1 MKRNILL
8 YMALSLLTVTT
19 ATGCDERMDNPMPGN
34 TIRVE
39 TAEVTAV
46 TSDNAISGG
55 RVIGETQTVTD
66 FGICWA
72 TTDNPTVADSHNAVA
87 GDASSFACYAT
98 GLSASTTY
106 YVRAYAT
113 TPEGTVYGQSRQFTT
128 LADADD
134 DTPPIGG
141 DDEQNPLASTIYLW
155 PEGNMAKVTNYT
167 GSQGSYQDPPSFR
180 PYMNYFPVAEG
191 TAVKGAVLV
200 CAGGAFQFRSDQMEG
215 TPVAQWF
222 ARHGYQ
228 AFVVNYRVRPYTMEE
243 GSLDLARAVRFV
255 RQHAT
260 DYGIDPED
268 IATVGFS
275 AGGILCG
282 DEALNFDELVNGTA
296 LASDYRPDALDE
308 VSANV
313 CTIGMIYAFY
323 GRLSVAST
331 DVEKFRASKIPPT
344 FFAYGTRDPFYRQFQ
359 ACADAVREA
368 GVEVE
373 EHEYEGMP
381 HGFGYTHEE
390 WMVSFDSWMSK
401 IMANN

>member
-1 MKRNILL
+1 MKQIVASFILPL
-8 YMALSLLTVTT
+8 FLGTTT
-19 ATGCDERMDNPMPGN
+19 AGCSDNGSSAPDAG
-34 TIRVE
+34 IRVK
-39 TAEVTAV
+39 TAEVTAIAA
-46 TSDNAISGG
+46 DNALSGG
-55 RVIGETQTVTD
+55 RVIGETQTVTE

-72 TTDNPTVADSHNAVA
+72 TDDNPTIDDNRSTVA
-87 GDASSFACYAT
+87 GDAASFACYAT
-98 GLSASTTY
+98 GLEANTTY
-106 YVRAYAT
+106 CLRAYAMT
-113 TPEGTVYGQSRQFTT
+113 SEGTVYGQTRRFTT
-128 LADADD
+128 LVAADD
-134 DTPPIGG
+134 DTPSVGE
-141 DDEQNPLASTIYLW
+141 DDEQNPMASTIYLW

-191 TAVKGAVLV
+191 MEIKGTVLV
-200 CAGGAFQFRSDQMEG
+200 CAGGAFQFRSDRNEG

-228 AFVVNYRVRPYTMEE
+228 AFVVNYRVQPYRMEE

-255 RQHAT
+255 RRHAA
-260 DYGIDPED
+260 DYGIAPND
-268 IATVGFS
+268 IASVGFS

-282 DEALNFDELVNGTA
+282 DEALNFDGLVNGTA
-296 LASDYRPDALDE
+296 LAADYRPDALDE
-308 VSANV
+308 VSADV

-331 DVEKFRASKIPPT
+331 DVEKFRAAGIPPT

-359 ACADAVREA
+359 VCADAVREA

-373 EHEYEGMP
+373 QHEYEGLP
-381 HGFGYTHEE
+381 HGFRYTHEA
-390 WMVSFDSWMSK
+390 WMVSFDSWMAR

>member
-1 MKRNILL
+1 MIISLT
-8 YMALSLLTVTT
+8 LSLFIGAS
-19 ATGCDERMDNPMPGN
+19 ATGCTDSDGAEPNSG
-34 TIRVE
+34 IRVE
-39 TAEVTAV
+39 TAEVTAI
-46 TSDNAISGG
+46 TSDNALSGG
-55 RVIGETQTVTD
+55 RVIGETETVTE

-72 TTDNPTVADSHNAVA
+72 TTDNPTMSDSHNTGA
-87 GDASSFACYAT
+87 GDANSFACYVT

-113 TPEGTVYGQSRQFTT
+113 TSAGTVYGQSRQFTT
-128 LADADD
+128 LAGSDD
-134 DTPPIGG
+134 DTPPADG

-180 PYMNYFPVAEG
+180 PYMNYFPAADG
-191 TAVKGAVLV
+191 MTIKGAVLV
-200 CAGGAFQFRSDQMEG
+200 GAFQFRSDRMEG

-222 ARHGYQ
+222 AQHGYQ
-228 AFVVNYRVRPYTMEE
+228 AFVVNYRVQPYRMEE

-255 RQHAT
+255 RRHAA
-260 DYGIDPED
+260 DYGISPND
-268 IATVGFS
+268 IASVGFS

-282 DEALNFDELVNGTA
+282 DEALNFDEQVNGTV

-381 HGFGYTHEE
+381 HGFGYTHEA
-390 WMVSFDSWMSK
+390 WMVSFDSWMTE

>member
-1 MKRNILL
+1 MT
-8 YMALSLLTVTT
+8 LT
-19 ATGCDERMDNPMPGN
+19 G
-34 TIRVE
+34 
-39 TAEVTAV
+39 
-46 TSDNAISGG
+46 S
-55 RVIGETQTVTD
+55 
-66 FGICWA
+66 
-72 TTDNPTVADSHNAVA
+72 
-87 GDASSFACYAT
+87 
-98 GLSASTTY
+98 
-106 YVRAYAT
+106 
-113 TPEGTVYGQSRQFTT
+113 
-128 LADADD
+128 DD
-134 DTPPIGG
+134 DTPPADG

-191 TAVKGAVLV
+191 TTVKGAVLV
-200 CAGGAFQFRSDQMEG
+200 CAGGAFQFRSDRMEG

-228 AFVVNYRVRPYTMEE
+228 AFVVNYRVQPYRMEE

-255 RQHAT
+255 RRHAA
-260 DYGIDPED
+260 DYGISPND
-268 IATVGFS
+268 IASVGFS

-282 DEALNFDELVNGTA
+282 DEALNFDELVNGTV

-373 EHEYEGMP
+373 EHEYEGIP
-381 HGFGYTHEE
+381 HGFGYTHEA
-390 WMVSFDSWMSK
+390 WMVGFDSWMTK
-401 IMANN
+401 IMSNN

>member
-1 MKRNILL
+1 MKQIIISFIS
-8 YMALSLLTVTT
+8 SLFICTSV
-19 ATGCDERMDNPMPGN
+19 TGCTNDDDVASNVD
-34 TIRVE
+34 IRIE
-39 TAEVTAV
+39 TNEVTAI
-46 TSDNAISGG
+46 TSDNALSGG
-55 RVIGETQTVTD
+55 RIIGETETITE

-72 TTDNPTVADSHNAVA
+72 TADNPTVSDSHNTGA
-87 GDASSFACYAT
+87 GDAGSFACYAT
-98 GLSASTTY
+98 GLSANTTY
-106 YVRAYAT
+106 YVRAYAET
-113 TPEGTVYGQSRQFTT
+113 SAGTVYGQSRQFTT
-128 LADADD
+128 LAASGD
-134 DTPPIGG
+134 DTPSTGG
-141 DDEQNPLASTIYLW
+141 DDNQDPLASTIYLW
-155 PEGNMAKVTNYT
+155 QEGNMAKVTNYT
-167 GSQGSYQDPPSFR
+167 GNQGSYQDPPSFR

-191 TAVKGAVLV
+191 MEVKGAILV
-200 CAGGAFQFRSDQMEG
+200 CAGGAFQFRSDRMEG

-228 AFVVNYRVRPYTMEE
+228 AFVVNYRVQPYRMEE

-255 RQHAT
+255 RQHAA
-260 DYGIDPED
+260 DYGISPDD
-268 IATVGFS
+268 IASVGFS

-282 DEALNFDELVNGTA
+282 DEALNFDELVNGMA
-296 LASDYRPDALDE
+296 LASDYRPDALDQ

-331 DVEKFRASKIPPT
+331 DVEKFRSSKIPPT

-381 HGFGYTHEE
+381 HGFGYTHEA
-390 WMVSFDSWMSK
+390 WMVSFDSWMTK

>member
-1 MKRNILL
+1 MKQNIFF
-8 YMALSLLTVTT
+8 YAVLSLFTVTT
-19 ATGCDERMDNPMPGN
+19 ATGCDERSDNPMPDN
-34 TIRVE
+34 AIRVE
-39 TAEVTAV
+39 TAEVTAI

-55 RVIGETQTVTD
+55 RIIGETQAVKE

-72 TTDNPTVADSHNAVA
+72 TTDNPTVSDNHNVGA
-87 GDASSFACYAT
+87 GDANSFACYAT
-98 GLSASTTY
+98 GLSANTTY
-106 YVRAYAT
+106 FVWAYAT
-113 TPEGTVYGQSRQFTT
+113 TSVGTVYGQSRQFTT
-128 LADADD
+128 LA
-134 DTPPIGG
+134 GG
-141 DDEQNPLASTIYLW
+141 DDGQNPLASTIYLW
-155 PEGNMAKVTNYT
+155 PEGNMAKITNYT

-191 TAVKGAVLV
+191 TTEKGAVLV
-200 CAGGAFQFRSDQMEG
+200 CAGGAFQFRSDRMEG

-243 GSLDLARAVRFV
+243 GSLDLARAIRFV
-255 RQHAT
+255 RRHAA
-260 DYGIDPED
+260 DYGINPND
-268 IATVGFS
+268 IASVGFS

-296 LASDYRPDALDE
+296 LTSDYRPDALDE

-323 GRLSVAST
+323 GRLSVTST
-331 DVEKFRASKIPPT
+331 DVEKFKASKIPPT

-359 ACADAVREA
+359 ACANAVREA

-390 WMVSFDSWMSK
+390 WMISFDRWMTE
-401 IMANN
+401 IMSNN

>member
-1 MKRNILL
+1 MIISLT
-8 YMALSLLTVTT
+8 LSLFIGAS
-19 ATGCDERMDNPMPGN
+19 ATGCTDSNGAEPNSS
-34 TIRVE
+34 IRVE
-39 TAEVTAV
+39 TAEVTAI
-46 TSDNAISGG
+46 TSDNALSGG
-55 RVIGETQTVTD
+55 RVIGETETVTE

-72 TTDNPTVADSHNAVA
+72 TTDNPTMSDSHNTGA
-87 GDASSFACYAT
+87 GDANSFACYVT

-113 TPEGTVYGQSRQFTT
+113 TSAGTVYGQSRQFTT
-128 LADADD
+128 LTGSDD
-134 DTPPIGG
+134 DTPPADG

-191 TAVKGAVLV
+191 TTVKGAVLV
-200 CAGGAFQFRSDQMEG
+200 CAGGAFQFRSDRMEG

-228 AFVVNYRVRPYTMEE
+228 AFVVNYRVQPYRMEE
-243 GSLDLARAVRFV
+243 GSLDLARAIRFV
-255 RQHAT
+255 RRHAA
-260 DYGIDPED
+260 DYGINPND
-268 IATVGFS
+268 IASVGFS

-282 DEALNFDELVNGTA
+282 DEALNFDELVDGTV

-344 FFAYGTRDPFYRQFQ
+344 FYGQTNEKYKENSRKSST
-359 ACADAVREA
+359 A
-368 GVEVE
+368 GRKPIT
-373 EHEYEGMP
+373 YSRASN
-381 HGFGYTHEE
+381 FG
-390 WMVSFDSWMSK
+390 SK
-401 IMANN
+401 NEI